1 MLRERLIDLLTEA
14 AKKAQKEG
22 KLPAVELPEITIERP
37 QNAEHGD
44 YASNFPLK
52 LARTARANPMVIAN
66 ELVALLS
73 AAEEI
78 ESAVAAPPGFINF
91 TLRNKWLNRQVDH
104 ILRDGESFGNNNIGK
119 GKKVQ
124 VEFVSVN
131 PTGPMH
137 IAHGRGAILG
147 STLANVLG
155 ASGYQV
161 EKEYY
166 FNDAGNQMEIFKR
179 SLYARY
185 LQALDVKAEVP
196 ENGYMGNYMID
207 IANEIIAEH
216 GNKFQKLPE
225 SEALKQLGDI
235 GIKKVIDKIQKDLKQ
250 LRVEFDVWFREQSLY
265 ENGQYNK
272 VMGLLRQGGF
282 LAEKEGATWF
292 VSTNLGEDKDNVVV
306 RSNGLPTYFATDIAY
321 HYNKFVE
328 RHFDKVIDIWGADH
342 QGHVPRMKAVVAA
355 LGIDPERLQ
364 IIIHQMVTLKRGG
377 ELVRISKRTGD
388 LITLEEVMNEVGV
401 DACRFLLLARNASSQ
416 MDFDMELAKKQ
427 SQENPVYYV
436 QYAHA
441 RISSIMRLVEE
452 KNINFTDGDTGLL
465 TAEPELTLI
474 RKLLNF
480 PELIEMATITSEPH
494 HLAYYAQEL
503 ATTFHAFYK
512 ECRVVTD
519 DEALTKARIKL
530 VLASKIVLAKTLH
543 LMGMTAPERM

>member
-66 ELVALLS
+66 ELVALLP

-91 TLRNKWLNRQVDH
+91 TLRNKWLNRQVDR
-104 ILRDGESFGNNNIGK
+104 ILQESESFGNNNIGK

-388 LITLEEVMNEVGV
+388 LITLEEVMEEVGV
-401 DACRFLLLARNASSQ
+401 DACRFFFLARSAGAQ
-416 MDFDMELAKKQ
+416 MDFDLELAKKQ
-427 SQENPVYYV
+427 SAENPVYYV

-441 RISSIMRLVEE
+441 RVGSIMRLAEE
-452 KNINFTDGDTGLL
+452 KKIDYANGDTSLL
-465 TAEPELTLI
+465 TTEPELTLI
-474 RKLLNF
+474 RKLMNF
-480 PELIEMATITSEPH
+480 PELIEMATLNSEPH

-503 ATTFHAFYK
+503 ATTFNGFYK
-512 ECRVVTD
+512 DCRVVTE
-519 DEALTKARIKL
+519 DEALTKARLKL

-543 LMGMTAPERM
+543 LMGMTAPEKM

>member
-1 MLRERLIDLLTEA
+1 MLRERLISLLTEA
-14 AKKAQKEG
+14 ATRAQKEG
-22 KLPAVELPEITIERP
+22 KLPAVALPEITIERP

-66 ELVALLS
+66 ELVALLP

-78 ESAVAAPPGFINF
+78 ESAVVAPPGFINF
-91 TLRNKWLNRQVDH
+91 TLRNKWLNRQVDR
-104 ILRDGESFGNNNIGK
+104 ILKDGESFGNNNIGQ

-147 STLANVLG
+147 STLANVLA

-166 FNDAGNQMEIFKR
+166 FNDAGNQMDIFKR

-272 VMGLLRQGGF
+272 VMGLLREGGF

-306 RSNGLPTYFATDIAY
+306 RSNGMPTYFATDIAY

-401 DACRFLLLARNASSQ
+401 DACRFLLLARSASSQ

-465 TAEPELTLI
+465 TTEPELTLI

-480 PELIEMATITSEPH
+480 PELIEMATITMEPH

-503 ATTFHAFYK
+503 ANTFHAFYK
-512 ECRVVTD
+512 DCRVVTD
-519 DEALTKARIKL
+519 DEALTKARLKL
-530 VLASKIVLAKTLH
+530 VMASKIVLAKTLH

>member
-1 MLRERLIDLLTEA
+1 MLRERLISLLTEA
-14 AKKAQKEG
+14 AIRAQKEG
-22 KLPAVELPEITIERP
+22 KLPAVALPEITIERP

-52 LARTARANPMVIAN
+52 LARIARANPMVIAN
-66 ELVALLS
+66 ELVALLPV
-73 AAEEI
+73 AEEI

-91 TLRNKWLNRQVDH
+91 TLSNQWLNRQVDR
-104 ILRDGESFGNNNIGK
+104 IIGDGESFGNNDIGQ
-119 GKKVQ
+119 GKSVQ
-124 VEFVSVN
+124 VEFVSIN
-131 PTGPMH
+131 PTGPLH
-137 IAHGRGAILG
+137 VGHGRGAILG
-147 STLANVLG
+147 STLVNILS
-155 ASGYQV
+155 ASGYKV
-161 EKEYY
+161 EREYY
-166 FNDAGNQMEIFKR
+166 FNDAGNQMDIFRR

-185 LQALDVKAEVP
+185 LQSLGVEIEVP
-196 ENGYMGNYMID
+196 ENGYQGNYMID
-207 IANEIIAEH
+207 LAKEIITEH
-216 GNKFQKLPE
+216 GNNFQKLNE
-225 SEALKQLGDI
+225 TEALAQLGDI
-235 GIKKVIDKIQKDLKQ
+235 GIGKVKDKIKKDLTQ

-272 VMGLLRQGGF
+272 VMGLLRKGGY

-306 RSNGLPTYFATDIAY
+306 RTNGAPTYFATDIAY
-321 HYNKFVE
+321 HYNKFIE

-364 IIIHQMVTLKRGG
+364 IIIHQLVTLKRGG
-377 ELVRISKRTGD
+377 ELVRVSKRTGD
-388 LITLEEVMNEVGV
+388 LITLEEVMDEVGV
-401 DACRFLLLARNASSQ
+401 DACRFFFLARSASSQ
-416 MDFDMELAKKQ
+416 MDFDLELAKKQ

-441 RISSIMRLVEE
+441 RIASIMRLVDE
-452 KNINFTDGDTGLL
+452 KKIDFADGDSGLL
-465 TAEPELTLI
+465 TTVPELTLI

-480 PELIEMATITSEPH
+480 PELIEMATITLEPH

-503 ATTFHAFYK
+503 ANSFHAFYK

-519 DEALTKARIKL
+519 DEALTKARLKL
-530 VLASKIVLAKTLH
+530 VMASKTVLAKTLH

>member
-1 MLRERLIDLLTEA
+1 LTEA

>member
-66 ELVALLS
+66 ELVALLP

-235 GIKKVIDKIQKDLKQ
+235 GIKRVIDKIQKDLKQ

-401 DACRFLLLARNASSQ
+401 DACRFLLLARSASSQ

-465 TAEPELTLI
+465 TAESELTLI

-480 PELIEMATITSEPH
+480 PELIEMATITMEPH

-503 ATTFHAFYK
+503 ANTFHAFYK

>member
-235 GIKKVIDKIQKDLKQ
+235 GIKRVIDKIQKDLKQ

-427 SQENPVYYV
+427 SQENPVYFV

>member
-1 MLRERLIDLLTEA
+1 MLRERLIDLLTES

-52 LARTARANPMVIAN
+52 LARTARANPMTIAQ
-66 ELVALLS
+66 ELVALLPE
-73 AAEEI
+73 AEEI

-91 TLRNKWLNRQVDH
+91 TLRDKWLNRQVDR
-104 ILRDGESFGNNNIGK
+104 ILQDGESFGNNNIGQ

-147 STLANVLG
+147 STLSNILG

-166 FNDAGNQMEIFKR
+166 FNDAGNQMDIFKR

-216 GNKFQKLPE
+216 GNKFQKLTE
-225 SEALKQLGDI
+225 TEALAQLGDI
-235 GIKKVIDKIQKDLKQ
+235 GIKKVIAKIQKDLKQ

-265 ENGQYNK
+265 EHGQYNK
-272 VMGLLRQGGF
+272 VMAILRKGGF

-306 RSNGLPTYFATDIAY
+306 RSNGMPTYFATDIAY

-328 RHFDKVIDIWGADH
+328 RNFDKVIEIWGADH

-355 LGIDPERLQ
+355 MGIDPERLQ

-401 DACRFLLLARNASSQ
+401 DACRFLLLARSASSQ

-452 KNINFTDGDTGLL
+452 KNINFTGGDTGLL

-512 ECRVVTD
+512 DCRVVTD

-530 VLASKIVLAKTLH
+530 VMASKIVLAKTLH

>member
-235 GIKKVIDKIQKDLKQ
+235 GIKRVIDKIQKDLKQ

>member
-66 ELVALLS
+66 ELVALLP

-91 TLRNKWLNRQVDH
+91 TLRNKWLNRQVDR
-104 ILRDGESFGNNNIGK
+104 ILQESESFGNNNIGK

-401 DACRFLLLARNASSQ
+401 DACRFLLLARSASSQ

>member
-1 MLRERLIDLLTEA
+1 MLRERLIDLLTES

-52 LARTARANPMVIAN
+52 LARTARANPMTIAQ
-66 ELVALLS
+66 ELVALLPE
-73 AAEEI
+73 AEEI
-78 ESAVAAPPGFINF
+78 ESAVAAPPGVINF
-91 TLRNKWLNRQVDH
+91 TLRDKWLNRQVDR
-104 ILRDGESFGNNNIGK
+104 ILQDGESFGNNNIGQ

-147 STLANVLG
+147 STLSNILG

-166 FNDAGNQMEIFKR
+166 FNDAGNQMDIFKR

-216 GNKFQKLPE
+216 GNKFQKLTE
-225 SEALKQLGDI
+225 TEALAQLGDI
-235 GIKKVIDKIQKDLKQ
+235 GIKKVIAKIQKDLKQ

-265 ENGQYNK
+265 EHGQYNK
-272 VMGLLRQGGF
+272 VMAILRKGGF

-306 RSNGLPTYFATDIAY
+306 RSNGMPTYFATDIAY

-328 RHFDKVIDIWGADH
+328 RNFDKVIDIWGADH

-355 LGIDPERLQ
+355 MGIDPERLQ

-401 DACRFLLLARNASSQ
+401 DACRFLLLARSASSQ

-452 KNINFTDGDTGLL
+452 KNINFTGGDTGLL

-512 ECRVVTD
+512 DCRVVTD

-530 VLASKIVLAKTLH
+530 VMASKIVLAKTLH